1 MREDTTI
8 PFRNPAFL
16 TGRVER
22 TGTRGRATNHPPG
35 RGSGV
40 GCLSG
45 RTCGRARHAGSVCSG
60 SQRLSAFAGDI
71 DGNRPGASSG
81 PPDAGWERE
90 NAEWRE
96 RDWHGEEFVYLWA
109 DGIYLKV
116 RGVERRCL
124 LLVVGCDTCGRKR
137 FLALEA
143 GSGIMWNSS

>member
-1 MREDTTI
+1 M
-8 PFRNPAFL
+8 
-16 TGRVER
+16 
-22 TGTRGRATNHPPG
+22 
-35 RGSGV
+35 
-40 GCLSG
+40 
-45 RTCGRARHAGSVCSG
+45 CSG